1 MNNLP
6 VQYADW
12 PTVCTSQADKAPAA
26 VGPSAGAGLGECIPT
41 TRTSFTIPSD
51 LLAQVDQFA
60 GAMKWSRAQALRVI
74 VQGAF
79 Q

>member
-1 MNNLP
+1 MQNLP
-6 VQYADW
+6 IEFANW
-12 PTVCTSQADKAPAA
+12 PTACTSRADKAPAA
-26 VGPSAGAGLGECIPT
+26 VGPSAGAGSGECIPA
-41 TRTSFTIPSD
+41 TRTSFTIPAD

-60 GAMKWSRAQALRVI
+60 GAMKWSRAHALRVI

>member
-6 VQYADW
+6 IEFADW
-12 PTVCTSQADKAPAA
+12 PTACTPQADKAPAA
-26 VGPSAGAGLGECIPT
+26 GGPLAGAGLGEC
-41 TRTSFTIPSD
+41 TRTTFTIPAD

-60 GAMKWSRAQALRVI
+60 QAMKWSRAQALRVI